1 MCNGL
6 GDYIEIN
13 ESVVGKIP
21 KSVNGQLYCVLWYG
35 PQYLEGVSDLLKLKS
50 KWVISTFVDSF
61 TIYNFTTLYGQGSR
75 GYQWYCYIR

>member
-21 KSVNGQLYCVLWYG
+21 VSEWPTVLCFMVWTSVLGGSFRFVKTKQQMGYIHIRGFFYYIQLYNFIWTGLQRISMVL
-35 PQYLEGVSDLLKLKS
+35 LH
-50 KWVISTFVDSF
+50 
-61 TIYNFTTLYGQGSR
+61 
-75 GYQWYCYIR
+75 

>member
-6 GDYIEIN
+6 EDHKEIN

-21 KSVNGQLYCVLWYG
+21 KSVNGQLYSVLWYG
-35 PQYLEGVSDLLKLKS
+35 PLYLEGISDFLKLQS
-50 KWVISTFVDSF
+50 KWVISTFMDYF
-61 TIYNFTTLYGQGSR
+61 TIYNFTTLFGQGSR